1 MNNQDKIEYIT
12 QWIIDYVSN
21 MPRPAKS
28 LVVGVSGGIDSA
40 LTSTLSSL
48 TGINTIAISMPISKS
63 SSALDLSKIH
73 GKWLEEKYK
82 NTNFLTIDLTPTYKQ
97 FNSTLVH
104 NNQLS
109 DLGFANSKS
118 RLRMV
123 TLYQVAASQEGI
135 VVGTGNK
142 VEDFGVGFYTKY

>member
-12 QWIIDYVSN
+12 HWIIDYVSN

-73 GKWLEEKYK
+73 GKWLEEIY
-82 NTNFLTIDLTPTYKQ
+82 
-97 FNSTLVH
+97 SW
-104 NNQLS
+104 
-109 DLGFANSKS
+109 
-118 RLRMV
+118 
-123 TLYQVAASQEGI
+123 
-135 VVGTGNK
+135 
-142 VEDFGVGFYTKY
+142 